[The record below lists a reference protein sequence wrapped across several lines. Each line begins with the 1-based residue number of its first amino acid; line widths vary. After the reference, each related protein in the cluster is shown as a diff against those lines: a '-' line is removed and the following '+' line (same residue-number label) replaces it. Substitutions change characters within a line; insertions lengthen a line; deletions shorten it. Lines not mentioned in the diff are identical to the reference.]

1 MFCDPC
7 AVLLPDGDRKDKGM
21 LVNRPFS
28 NWVKISNALTKHS
41 KHLYHRDSL
50 LSADTLKTSIENSS
64 SRIDVMMS
72 TTVQAQME
80 ENKHILHQLVRAIM
94 FLARQGFISSGTVRE
109 ASYSRNP
116 EVI

>member
-7 AVLLPDGDRKDKGM
+7 AILLPDGDRKDKGM

-50 LSADTLKTSIENSS
+50 LSADTSKTSIENPS
-64 SRIDVMMS
+64 SRNDVMMS
-72 TTVQAQME
+72 TTVQAQTE
-80 ENKHILHQLVRAIM
+80 EKKHILHQIVRAIM
-94 FLARQGFISSGTVRE
+94 FLARQGFTSSGTVRE
-109 ASYSRNP
+109 AGYGRNP